1 MEDTLSNYDMDEI
14 DRLNK
19 KEKSQKQKEQWRDY
33 VEDSLKDL
41 LDSRHSSNVVQD
53 HIDKENEEMTNDPI
67 GYERR
72 NSPKSTLP
80 LGNKDE
86 VDDQENI
93 RKIRLQNWKRHPE
106 KNIHH
111 SLEERD
117 VLSVLRSPLEK
128 EEVTN
133 PTHYNERKME
143 PLDYIIANELD
154 FLEGNIIK
162 YITRYTYKGGVN
174 DLLKARTYLEKI
186 IERERDGR

>member
-1 MEDTLSNYDMDEI
+1 MI
-14 DRLNK
+14 DQ
-19 KEKSQKQKEQWRDY
+19 SQKQKEQWRDY
-33 VEDSLKDL
+33 VEDSLKHP
-41 LDSRHSSNVVQD
+41 LDNRYSSQVVQD
-53 HIDKENEEMTNDPI
+53 HIDKENEEMTKDPV

-86 VDDQENI
+86 MDDQENI
-93 RKIRLQNWKRHPE
+93 RKIRLQNFKRHPE

-111 SLEERD
+111 ALEKRD
-117 VLSVLRSPLEK
+117 LPLVDDNTSREELDMLRRPLEK

-133 PTHYNERKME
+133 PKHYNERKME

-154 FLEGNIIK
+154 FLEGNVVK

-174 DLLKARTYLEKI
+174 DLLKARTYLEKL

>member
-1 MEDTLSNYDMDEI
+1 MSNYDMDEI

-19 KEKSQKQKEQWRDY
+19 KEQWRDY
-33 VEDSLKDL
+33 VTNSLKHP
-41 LDSRHSSNVVQD
+41 LDSS
-53 HIDKENEEMTNDPI
+53 E
-67 GYERR
+67 
-72 NSPKSTLP
+72 ST
-80 LGNKDE
+80 NKDE

-93 RKIRLQNWKRHPE
+93 RKIRLQDWKRNPL
-106 KNIHH
+106 KRDLPLVDDNT
-111 SLEERD
+111 SREELD
-117 VLSVLRSPLEK
+117 MLRRPFEK

-133 PTHYNERKME
+133 PKHYNERKME

-174 DLLKARTYLEKI
+174 DLLKARTYLEKL